1 LRPIAGALIVVLG
14 ACNSPGT
21 TTPTPPPDFLL
32 GGIQVNEAD
41 HQQWFRTLAASGF
54 DTVSI
59 TSYAKQGDWDSS
71 NLWWEQEEPW
81 VVEEIRG
88 AKAAGLRVVLI
99 PRVALDHAFPRNRFL
114 WHGMIYPST
123 EADVAEWFR
132 RYREFVVGWAKVAA
146 QHEVEVLGIGSEMRA
161 LTATLPEAEL
171 SALAAW
177 YLSEERQAERRA
189 KHVAFAE
196 EIPPERLRDRGQE
209 APYESI
215 GAYLDDRVAVERAW
229 ALATTFGGDSAEAAQ
244 ARLGRRQLLEREWRR
259 LIAEV
264 RAVYSGRL
272 TYAANFDEYRE
283 VGFFDALDLIG
294 INAYFPLRELPHPQA
309 TDETLARELE
319 QGWRRVYGE
328 IEEFRTSQGLTE
340 KPVLFTELGYTRF
353 QDMSVAPW
361 AGDGFTLL
369 EREAG
374 DRLVVWPEQP
384 LRPRERAL
392 AIDALRR
399 VEHARSSPLLAG
411 LLWWKLT
418 TVPSHVE
425 IEPFVL
431 LLGSGDPLEDALRQL
446 RREP

>member
-1 LRPIAGALIVVLG
+1 MVLG
-14 ACNSPGT
+14 ACSSPT
-21 TTPTPPPDFLL
+21 TQGPLTPTRDFLL

-41 HQQWFRTLAASGF
+41 HQQWFRTLLASGF

-146 QHEVEVLGIGSEMRA
+146 EYEVEVFGIGSEMRA

-171 SALAAW
+171 SSLAAW

-189 KHVAFAE
+189 KHVEFADR
-196 EIPPERLRDRGQE
+196 IPSERLQDHGQKE
-209 APYESI
+209 PYADI
-215 GAYLDDRVAVERAW
+215 GAYLDDRVAIERAW
-229 ALATTFGGDSAEAAQ
+229 AVATTFGGDTPAAAAQ
-244 ARLGRRQLLEREWRR
+244 RLARRQLLEREWRR

-264 RAVYSGRL
+264 RAVFPGRI
-272 TYAANFDEYRE
+272 TYAANFDEYHE
-283 VGFFDALDLIG
+283 VGFFDAVDLIG
-294 INAYFPLRELPHPQA
+294 INAYFPLRDLPNPEASEQL
-309 TDETLARELE
+309 LAAELE
-319 QGWRRVYGE
+319 QGWRTIYAK
-328 IEEFRTSQGLTE
+328 IDTFRNEHGLGD
-340 KPVLFTELGYTRF
+340 KRVLFTELGYTRF

-361 AGDGFTLL
+361 AWDGFTLL

-374 DRLVVWPEQP
+374 DQLVVWPEQP

-392 AIDALRR
+392 AIDALVR
-399 VEHARSSPLLAG
+399 VEAERPKPLLAG

-418 TVPSHVE
+418 TIPSHVE

-431 LLGSGDPLEDALRQL
+431 LLGSGDPLEESLQRLQQQL
-446 RREP
+446 PPG

>member
-1 LRPIAGALIVVLG
+1 LTVALV
-14 ACNSPGT
+14 ACSSSSTQIPP
-21 TTPTPPPDFLL
+21 TPTRDFLL

-41 HQQWFRTLAASGF
+41 HQVWFRTLLASGF

-81 VVEEIRG
+81 VVNEIRG
-88 AKAAGLRVVLI
+88 AKEAGLKVVLI

-114 WHGMIYPST
+114 WHGMIYPAS
-123 EADVAEWFR
+123 EADVVEWFR

-146 QHEVEVLGIGSEMRA
+146 THRVDVLGIGSEMRA

-177 YLSEERQAERRA
+177 YLSEERQEERRA

-196 EIPPERLRDRGQE
+196 EIPPDRLRDRGQE
-209 APYESI
+209 APYGDI

-229 ALATTFGGDSAEAAQ
+229 ALATTFGGDSVEAAQ
-244 ARLGRRQLLEREWRR
+244 QRLQRRQLLEREWRR

-264 RAVYSGRL
+264 REVYSGRL

-283 VGFFDALDLIG
+283 VGFFDALDVIG
-294 INAYFPLRELPHPQA
+294 INAYFPLRELPDPEA

-319 QGWRRVYGE
+319 GGWRRVFAE
-328 IEEFRTSQGLTE
+328 IDEFRTAQAVAD

-353 QDMSVAPW
+353 EDMSVAPW

-374 DRLVVWPEQP
+374 DKLVVWPEQP
-384 LRPRERAL
+384 LRPQERAL
-392 AIDALRR
+392 AIDALVR
-399 VEHARSSPLLAG
+399 VEAERPNPLLAG

-418 TVPSHVE
+418 TIPSHVE